1 MNGDE
6 KLGGGNRDLGE
17 GEILLVDKPA
27 GVSSFGVVARVRR
40 KLSEEAGYI
49 EVKGKDGV
57 VRQKRKKVKVGHT
70 GTLDPFAT
78 GLLIL
83 LVGKGTKRA
92 NEFLKLDKEYIA
104 TVRLGEVSTTGDPE
118 GEKLILVPSSLST
131 DALLSRRTQSTSP
144 SVAPVS
150 ANKATTMSFAGSD
163 TGVDLT
169 DERFRGKIPE
179 RIVTEK
185 PNKEAVEKCVEN
197 FVGENWQTV
206 PAFSAVKINGQ
217 RAYKL
222 AREGKQVEM
231 PRRKVQIYE
240 IEVLDYKWPDLT
252 IRCKVSSGTY
262 IRVLG
267 EDIGKALG
275 TGAYL
280 TALRRTQVGE
290 YRVEEAEKV

>member
-1 MNGDE
+1 MQD
-6 KLGGGNRDLGE
+6 K
-17 GEILLVDKPA
+17 EILLVDKPA

-40 KLSEEAGYI
+40 RLSEEAGYV
-49 EVKGKDGV
+49 EVVGKDGV
-57 VRQKRKKVKVGHT
+57 TRQKRKKVKVGHT

-104 TVRLGEVSTTGDPE
+104 TLRLGANSTTGDPE
-118 GEKLILVPSSLST
+118 GEI
-131 DALLSRRTQSTSP
+131 
-144 SVAPVS
+144 
-150 ANKATTMSFAGSD
+150 
-163 TGVDLT
+163 
-169 DERFRGKIPE
+169 
-179 RIVTEK
+179 TEHEICEI
-185 PNKEAVEKCVEN
+185 PNKEAVEKCVEKL
-197 FVGENWQTV
+197 VGENSQRV
-206 PAFSAVKINGQ
+206 PAYSAVKINGE

-222 AREGKQVEM
+222 ARAGKEVEM
-231 PRRKVQIYE
+231 PVRKVRIDE
-240 IEVLDYKWPDLT
+240 IEILDYKWPDLT

-262 IRVLG
+262 IRALG

-290 YRVEEAEKV
+290 YRVEEAEGV

>member
-1 MNGDE
+1 MD
-6 KLGGGNRDLGE
+6 K
-17 GEILLVDKPA
+17 EILLIDKPA
-27 GVSSFGVVARVRR
+27 GMSSFGVVARVRR
-40 KLSEEAGYI
+40 KLSDAAGMV

-92 NEFLKLDKEYIA
+92 GEFLKLDKEYLA
-104 TVRLGEVSTTGDPE
+104 KLRLGANSTTGDPE
-118 GEKLILVPSSLST
+118 GEIT
-131 DALLSRRTQSTSP
+131 
-144 SVAPVS
+144 
-150 ANKATTMSFAGSD
+150 
-163 TGVDLT
+163 
-169 DERFRGKIPE
+169 ERDVR
-179 RIVTEK
+179 EK
-185 PNKEAVEKCVEN
+185 PNKAAVEKCVEK

-222 AREGKQVEM
+222 ARAGKQVEM

-240 IEVLDYKWPDLT
+240 LEILHYAWPVLI

-262 IRVLG
+262 IRALA
-267 EDIGKALG
+267 EDIGKCLG

-280 TALRRTQVGE
+280 TALRRTEVGK
-290 YRVEEAEKV
+290 YRVDEAISLDEFDNHQAPTIY